1 MLKVAKFGGSSV
13 AGAGQFEKV
22 KAIVDADEARRIVI
36 VSAAGKR
43 NSGDHKLTD
52 LLYLCHAH
60 LTYGVSCDDIL
71 ATIRQRFCEIRD
83 SLGLRYDVESDF
95 NSLAARL
102 SKDFSVDELV
112 SRGEYFTSKL
122 MAEYLGFTFVDAA
135 ECVFFGFDG
144 QIDVEKTY
152 SAIAEALNKNRKIV
166 IPGFY
171 GKLPTGRIKVMTR
184 GGSDITGALAAAAV
198 DADVYENWTDVSG
211 ILMADPRIV
220 KDPKPIPT
228 ITYSELR
235 ELAFMGAS
243 VLHEDSIMPV
253 KEKGISL
260 NIRNTNRPDDPGT
273 MIVESAGN
281 SNGMEAISD
290 TGRPENISEPPETDD
305 SDERFITGIAGRR
318 NFVILTINKRNMNT
332 NTTLCQA
339 VSILD
344 RYHVPVEHITLGLDS
359 FALVAASSTL
369 GDSLYDIMADI
380 QKTCRPDDIKIQD
393 NIALVAAVGR
403 KMTFKPGISGKLF
416 NALGK
421 NNINIRTIAQGADE
435 LSIIVGVEN
444 ECFDTTIRVLYEG
457 FAG

>member
-1 MLKVAKFGGSSV
+1 MIKVAKFGGSSV

-22 KAIVDADEARRIVI
+22 RSIITSDPSRKIVVA
-36 VSAAGKR
+36 SAAGKR
-43 NSGDHKLTD
+43 DKDDHKLTD

-60 LTYGVSCDDIL
+60 LTYGFPCDDIL
-71 ATIRQRFCEIRD
+71 TAIRSRFSEIRD
-83 SLGLRYDVESDF
+83 SLGLSYDVESDF
-95 NSLAARL
+95 DSLASRL
-102 SKDFSVDELV
+102 TKNFSVDELV

-122 MAEYLGFTFVDAA
+122 LAEYLGFQFVDAA
-135 ECVFFGFDG
+135 DCVFFGMDG
-144 QIDVEKTY
+144 QIDREKTY
-152 SAIAEALNKNRKIV
+152 SAISDALAAYGKIL

-171 GKLPTGRIKVMTR
+171 GELPTGRIKVMTR

-211 ILMADPRIV
+211 ILMADPKIV
-220 KDPKPIPT
+220 NNPKPIPT

-253 KEKGISL
+253 KEKGIAL
-260 NIRNTNRPDDPGT
+260 NIRNTNKPEDPGT
-273 MIVESAGN
+273 LIVENAGD
-281 SNGMEAISD
+281 SSEEA
-290 TGRPENISEPPETDD
+290 E
-305 SDERFITGIAGRR
+305 ERFITGIAGKK
-318 NFVILTINKRNMNT
+318 NFDILTVNKRNMNI
-332 NTTLCQA
+332 NSTLCQA
-339 VSILD
+339 VSILE
-344 RYHVPVEHITLGLDS
+344 RYHVPVEHITMGLDS
-359 FALVAASSTL
+359 FALVASAAAL

-380 QKTCRPDDIKIQD
+380 QKSCRPDNIDLQD
-393 NIALVAAVGR
+393 DIALVAAVGR
-403 KMTFKPGISGKLF
+403 KMTSKPGVSGKLF

-444 ECFDTTIRVLYEG
+444 ERFDTAIRVLYEG